1 MDMKLAVEKTVILAY
16 GTNQN
21 RWKVTEGE
29 PDIEQALVAK
39 YLGIEVNI
47 QGRNL
52 IKKFKMIG
60 GARTYAHPIMGCT
73 QSGLDRAL
81 TADMLWE
88 SVQFQDS
95 YMLQRQWSY
104 PNPQLRNWRKSNI

>member
-1 MDMKLAVEKTVILAY
+1 MNRLLKAVHKFCTDMDMKLAVEKTVILAY

-52 IKKFKMIG
+52 IKPCESKMIG
-60 GARTYAHPIMGCT
+60 THLRSHYH
-73 QSGLDRAL
+73 GLH
-81 TADMLWE
+81 
-88 SVQFQDS
+88 SVR
-95 YMLQRQWSY
+95 LG
-104 PNPQLRNWRKSNI
+104 